1 MVRSF
6 LILGVAV
13 LLALPIQAVPKPEE
27 QGKAESLAEK
37 TRKAL
42 EQPHTVNFEGLT
54 LTAAIDFLRE
64 QSKLNV
70 VLDRATIVNMEISP
84 EDTPVSLKLNN
95 VKLRT
100 ILRSL
105 LSQFRL
111 AYVVEQDIVLIT
123 SEPVAIERQVQ
134 QRVSVDFDQMPL
146 DKALKQLSRETATN
160 LVLDPRQAANI
171 KDTVTL
177 RLEDVPLEVVVRLM
191 SEMAGLRS
199 VRQSNVL
206 FVTSKEVAAELRK
219 EEENA
224 SQPVN
229 SNPAALLE
237 RLMGGLR

>member
-1 MVRSF
+1 
-6 LILGVAV
+6 
-13 LLALPIQAVPKPEE
+13 
-27 QGKAESLAEK
+27 
-37 TRKAL
+37 
-42 EQPHTVNFEGLT
+42 
-54 LTAAIDFLRE
+54 
-64 QSKLNV
+64 
-70 VLDRATIVNMEISP
+70 
-84 EDTPVSLKLNN
+84 
-95 VKLRT
+95 
-100 ILRSL
+100 
-105 LSQFRL
+105 
-111 AYVVEQDIVLIT
+111 VEQDIVLIT